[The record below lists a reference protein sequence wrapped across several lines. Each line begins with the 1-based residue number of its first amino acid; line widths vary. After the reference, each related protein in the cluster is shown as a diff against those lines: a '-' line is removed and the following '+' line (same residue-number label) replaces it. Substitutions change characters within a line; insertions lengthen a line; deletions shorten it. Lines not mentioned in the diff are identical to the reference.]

1 MTVMDLEVETLR
13 EQCSLPVWGFIKS
26 EKDKWKEGDGKMGMH
41 NEKL

>member
-13 EQCSLPVWGFIKS
+13 EQCKS